1 MKSCG
6 VNILGMSEVR
16 WSEFGEMTTH
26 DGILEKGKSWGEVK
40 KLARNRIRWR
50 RFVDSVCP

>member
-16 WSEFGEMTTH
+16 WSEFGEMATH
-26 DGILEKGKSWGEVK
+26 DGVLEEGKSWGEVK
-40 KLARNRIRWR
+40 KLARNRMRWR
-50 RFVDSVCP
+50 RFVDALCP